1 MAWNPLK
8 SDNDSEKDPTQPD
21 ASAAAPQ
28 QEARILDATGVD
40 PEAGQ
45 RPEAS
50 EVDDG
55 EQAHA
60 LAMMHLARSLR
71 GPGRS
76 QPAISLRPSSRSHRP
91 SGLSSPAPFR

>member
-55 EQAHA
+55 EQVVIGDSSANQSSG
-60 LAMMHLARSLR
+60 MPRGARM
-71 GPGRS
+71 
-76 QPAISLRPSSRSHRP
+76 
-91 SGLSSPAPFR
+91 F